1 MTPRPCWC
9 GQSDLLPFS
18 ADYRRCASC
27 ETLVGNVAAD
37 GEFYNWEYFHGGQ
50 TSRGVPAI
58 ETRARADLFD
68 RCVYWLNALT
78 RYKLP
83 PARVLELG
91 SAHGGF
97 VALLRQAGYDAIG
110 LDLSPSIVDLA
121 RRTFD
126 VPMLVGPVED
136 QSLEAGSFD
145 VVVMMDVIE
154 HLADPQATLA
164 HCLRL
169 LKPDGIL
176 LIQTPCYPEG
186 RSFAELSAEKAPI
199 LVHLCPGEHPH
210 LFSRRSISALLKRV
224 GAA

>member
-68 RCVYWLNALT
+68 RCVYWLNDLA

-97 VALLRQAGYDAIG
+97 VALLRQAGFDATG
-110 LDLSPSIVDLA
+110 LDLSPAIVETA
-121 RRTFD
+121 RKTLG
-126 VPMLVGPVED
+126 VPILLGPVED
-136 QSLEAGSFD
+136 QDIAPKSLD
-145 VVVMMDVIE
+145 VIALMDVIE
-154 HLADPQATLA
+154 HMPNPVST
-164 HCLRL
+164 
-169 LKPDGIL
+169 
-176 LIQTPCYPEG
+176 
-186 RSFAELSAEKAPI
+186 
-199 LVHLCPGEHPH
+199 
-210 LFSRRSISALLKRV
+210 
-224 GAA
+224 

>member
-1 MTPRPCWC
+1 MNARCWC
-9 GQSDLLPFS
+9 GEGGLKPFS
-18 ADYRRCASC
+18 DDYARCAAC
-27 ETLVGNVAAD
+27 ESLVCTATPAPSDPRVRD
-37 GEFYNWEYFHGGQ
+37 ETKDFYGWEYFHHDQ
-50 TSRGVPAI
+50 VRRGVPPI
-58 ETRARADLFD
+58 ETRARTDLFD

-78 RYKLP
+78 RHKLP

-110 LDLSPSIVDLA
+110 VDLSPSIVNLA

-186 RSFAELSAEKAPI
+186 RSFGELSEAKAPI

-210 LFSRRSISALLKRV
+210 LFSRR
-224 GAA
+224 